1 MLCHLDVND
10 GDPSETHRTLK
21 SNAWHR
27 NRARSG
33 REYHYH
39 HFGTQGRSPTGPRS
53 RGTLAVRRRTARAPQ
68 RLARRVPPPK
78 PARARAAASEKEAD
92 GRRLRA
98 ARNYESV
105 VTAVLE
111 IVRESEPPEIYL
123 PSAAEVAARAGVSER
138 TVFRHFADLNAL
150 FVAAASRIRPIQIT
164 YLGPRPDSPRVA
176 ERITEL
182 VRLRSKLYEEIA
194 PVRRVAI
201 HLSHTHPLLVE
212 QLADAYAL
220 ARTQVAEVF
229 APELSRL
236 DAKSRPLMLD
246 TLDLA
251 ASWAS
256 WDNLRTVQACSVPRA
271 RLVITELL
279 TDLLATVPKTKRR

>member
-1 MLCHLDVND
+1 MVTRAT
-10 GDPSETHRTLK
+10 PT
-21 SNAWHR
+21 
-27 NRARSG
+27 ARS
-33 REYHYH
+33 R
-39 HFGTQGRSPTGPRS
+39 RAPTTAVVRS
-53 RGTLAVRRRTARAPQ
+53 RATTTSAAKAAQ
-68 RLARRVPPPK
+68 K
-78 PARARAAASEKEAD
+78 PARATARKVSDARAGSARSSQRPVRPVAAKVVRGRASAASKKEAD

-105 VTAVLE
+105 VNAVLE
-111 IVRESEPPEIYL
+111 IAKESPPKIISL

-150 FVAAASRIRPIQIT
+150 FVAAASKIRPVQDA
-164 YLGPRPDSPRVA
+164 YLGPRPDDPKLADRIA
-176 ERITEL
+176 EI

-201 HLSHTHPLLVE
+201 HLSHTHPLIIE
-212 QLADAYAL
+212 QLGQSYVAARAQIAD
-220 ARTQVAEVF
+220 VF
-229 APELSRL
+229 APELSRV
-236 DAKSRPLMLD
+236 DARRRQLLID

-256 WDNLRTVQACSVPRA
+256 WDSLRTVQDCSVPRS
-271 RLVITELL
+271 RQVLTELL

>member
-1 MLCHLDVND
+1 
-10 GDPSETHRTLK
+10 
-21 SNAWHR
+21 
-27 NRARSG
+27 
-33 REYHYH
+33 
-39 HFGTQGRSPTGPRS
+39 
-53 RGTLAVRRRTARAPQ
+53 
-68 RLARRVPPPK
+68 VPPK
-78 PARARAAASEKEAD
+78 TVRKRVATSAENEAD

-105 VTAVLE
+105 VSAVLD
-111 IVRESEPPEIYL
+111 IVRESQPPEIYL

-164 YLGPRPDSPRVA
+164 YLGPRPDFARVGD
-176 ERITEL
+176 RITEL

-201 HLSHTHPLLVE
+201 HLSHTHPLLVD

-236 DAKSRPLMLD
+236 DAKRRSLMLD

-251 ASWAS
+251 TSWAS
-256 WDNLRTVQACSVPRA
+256 WDNLRTVQGCSVPRT
-271 RLVITELL
+271 RLVVTEVL

>member
-1 MLCHLDVND
+1 V
-10 GDPSETHRTLK
+10 PSK
-21 SNAWHR
+21 AV
-27 NRARSG
+27 
-33 REYHYH
+33 
-39 HFGTQGRSPTGPRS
+39 RS
-53 RGTLAVRRRTARAPQ
+53 RS
-68 RLARRVPPPK
+68 
-78 PARARAAASEKEAD
+78 AASSEKEDD

-105 VTAVLE
+105 VSAVLE

-150 FVAAASRIRPIQIT
+150 FVAAASRIRPVQIA
-164 YLGPRPDSPRVA
+164 YLGPRPDAARVA
-176 ERITEL
+176 DRITEL

-201 HLSHTHPLLVE
+201 HLSHTHPLVVE

-220 ARTQVAEVF
+220 ARAQVADIF

-236 DAKSRPLMLD
+236 DGKRRALMLD
-246 TLDLA
+246 ALDLA

-256 WDNLRTVQACSVPRA
+256 WDNLRTIQGCSVPRT
-271 RLVITELL
+271 RQVMTEVL
-279 TDLLATVPKTKRR
+279 TDLIATVPKTKRR